1 MTTTE
6 QATRGGEP
14 ERLDVTRLRL
24 PAGVKPS
31 PEPVTP
37 GFTDSDR
44 AELRERQ
51 EGHRRAWYTRHRP
64 ARYADARLEQLDAA
78 QDPDG
83 RIRNWLDG
91 TSPTLLLVG
100 AVGTGKT
107 HAAYALAN
115 EAFERGLLTVAASVP
130 DMLAALRPGG
140 DDGTLAARART
151 ADLLVLDDLAAE
163 RSTEWTAEQLSALMD
178 ARVREE
184 RRQVVTTNATYAELE
199 TRLGPRTLSRLTGG
213 ATVVMF
219 TGQDRRRTTW

>member
-1 MTTTE
+1 MTTT
-6 QATRGGEP
+6 TDRPGGEP

-24 PAGVKPS
+24 PAGVTPS
-31 PEPVTP
+31 AEPVP
-37 GFTDSDR
+37 EGMTDEDR
-44 AELRERQ
+44 AELRQRQ
-51 EGHRRAWYTRHRP
+51 EGHRRAWYVKHRP
-64 ARYADARLEQLDAA
+64 ARYADAQLEHLDRA
-78 QDPDG
+78 QDSDG
-83 RIRNWLDG
+83 RIRTWLDS

-115 EAFERGLLTVAASVP
+115 HAFDRGMLVVATSVP
-130 DMLAALRPGG
+130 DILAALRPGG
-140 DDGTLAARART
+140 DDGTLVARART

-163 RSTEWTAEQLSALMD
+163 KASEWTAEQLSALID

-213 ATVVMF
+213 AAVAMF
-219 TGQDRRRTTW
+219 TGPDRRRTTW